1 MEAFKSTS
9 KKAGRI
15 EHAVSLEGRVVPAD
29 HALKSLKTVAAKGP
43 LCMAEE
49 DWKTS

>member
-1 MEAFKSTS
+1 LEAFKSTS

-15 EHAVSLEGRVVPAD
+15 EHAVSLSGRVMPAD